1 MTAEYSYTPDKKSVT
16 RNLRTYLLYVYAPRF
31 LRDLSLAA
39 IFAAAL
45 PAWNAVHLEHPMF
58 FPFACAALISLLIPF
73 VTYFSYIG
81 NVLKAIETTGSL
93 DKELSVRLSDHEIT
107 VSYDK
112 NTGTTEYRRLKYF
125 FCRGDRLFLLA
136 DQNLP
141 AGTILLDR
149 IPGHEAEFIDCLRA
163 DGLKELGFWSFRR
176 WWLNLFIA
184 VLMAAGLVVGSYLIN
199 YANTAEPEEVS
210 EYRENGDGNI

>member
-1 MTAEYSYTPDKKSVT
+1 MTAEYSYTPDKKSVAG
-16 RNLRTYLLYVYAPRF
+16 NLRTYLLYVYAPRF
-31 LRDLSLAA
+31 LRDLALAA
-39 IFAAAL
+39 MFAAAL
-45 PAWNAVHLEHPMF
+45 PAWNAVHPEHPMF
-58 FPFACAALISLLIPF
+58 LPFACAALISLLIPF

-93 DKELSVRLSDHEIT
+93 GREHSVRLSDHEIT

-125 FCRGDRLFLLA
+125 FRRGDRLFLLA
-136 DQNLP
+136 DKNLP

-149 IPGHEAEFIDCLRA
+149 VPGHEAEFIACLRA
-163 DGLKELGFWSFRR
+163 DGLKELRFWSFRR
-176 WWLNLFIA
+176 WWLNLFIV
-184 VLMAAGLVVGSYLIN
+184 VLMTAGLVVGSYLIN

-210 EYRENGDGNI
+210 ECRGNGDGNM

>member
-16 RNLRTYLLYVYAPRF
+16 KNLRTYLLYVHAPWF
-31 LRDLSLAA
+31 LRDRALAA

-58 FPFACAALISLLIPF
+58 FPFACVALISLLTPF

-81 NVLKAIETTGSL
+81 NVLKAVEATGSL
-93 DKELSVRLSDHEIT
+93 GKEHSVRLSDHEIT
-107 VSYDK
+107 MSYDK
-112 NTGTTEYRRLKYF
+112 NTVTTEYRRLKYF
-125 FCRGDRLFLLA
+125 FRCGDRLFLMA
-136 DQNLP
+136 DKKLP

-149 IPGHEAEFIDCLRA
+149 IPEQEAEFIACLRA
-163 DGLKELGFWSFRR
+163 DGLKELRFWSFRR
-176 WWLNLFIA
+176 WWLLIFMA
-184 VLMAAGLVVGSYLIN
+184 VLMTAGLLVGSYLIN
-199 YANTAEPEEVS
+199 YTNAAEPEEVS